1 MPLVNETTL
10 ARDIR
15 NNEIANI
22 YYFFGKDVAMIES
35 YTKKLVKKL
44 VPLEDQAMNFQ
55 SFDGK
60 NLDLSRLA
68 DCCEVY
74 PMFAERVVVAINDLN
89 ADSLNGEDY
98 KFFTKILQNL
108 PETTTVIIY
117 ATGVDL
123 YKNKL
128 RLTDKNAKLSDFC
141 AKNGVSCDFAL
152 KSVNEMGKMIVQRVN
167 KYGCVISKKTADY
180 LAEKCN
186 GDTVFANSEIHK
198 LCSYVNGGEIT
209 NETVDLLCV
218 RKLEADSFKLASAI
232 VRGDSDKAFS
242 IMDELYSLQ
251 TDSFAIL
258 SAISM
263 SFIDIYRACIGKSK
277 GKTPNDVAADFSYPK
292 NRAFAVSNAYKD
304 SSNVLSKRI
313 RRCMKILSETDLAM
327 KSLRTDN
334 RLLLEQAVA
343 GMLL

>member
-1 MPLVNETTL
+1 MPLVNEIEL

-15 NNEIANI
+15 NNEIANV
-22 YYFFGKDVAMIES
+22 YYFFGKDVAMIEG

-44 VPLEDQAMNFQ
+44 LSKEEMAMNYQ

-60 NLDLSRLA
+60 TLDLGRLS

-74 PMFAERVVVAINDLN
+74 PMFASRVVVTINDLN
-89 ADSLNGEDY
+89 ADSLNTEDQ
-98 KFFTKILQNL
+98 KILTKILTDL

-123 YKNKL
+123 YKNKT

-141 AKNGVSCDFAL
+141 AKIGVSCDFAL
-152 KSVNEMGKMIVQRVN
+152 KSVNEMGKIIAQRVN
-167 KYGCVISKKTADY
+167 KNGCVISKRTAEY

-186 GDTVFANSEIHK
+186 GDTVFANSEIEK
-198 LCSYVNGGEIT
+198 LCAYVNGGEIT
-209 NETVDLLCV
+209 DETVDLLCV
-218 RKLEADSFKLASAI
+218 RKLEADSFKLAAAI
-232 VRGDSDKAFS
+232 ARGDSARAFA

-263 SFIDIYRACIGKSK
+263 SFIDLYRACIGKSK
-277 GKTPNDVAADFSYPK
+277 GKTPNDIAKDFSYPK
-292 NRAFAVSNAYKD
+292 NRSFAVANAYRD
-304 SSNVLSKRI
+304 CANVRPKKI
-313 RRCMKILSETDLAM
+313 RKCMAVLCETDISM
-327 KSLRTDN
+327 KTLRTDN
-334 RLLLEQAVA
+334 RLLLEQAVVK
-343 GMLL
+343 MLG